1 MADPTN
7 HEGRDAAEVVPD
19 DDAGHRDLLAT
30 LTAGT
35 IVEGKHRIDRIIGRG
50 GMGVVASAVHIHL
63 EERVALKFLEV
74 KDEEVGHDFRAR
86 FALEARV
93 CAKLRNEHIARVHD
107 VGIWEGKVPFMVM
120 EYLEGTDLRRSLRD
134 GAKLSLSQAVEYVV
148 QICDGLAEAHAHGIV
163 HRDLKPANIFITRR
177 QDGTELVKVLDFGIS
192 KWTTKEEDVGELT
205 KTGMMLGSPKYMS
218 PEQLNGGAIDARADV
233 WSIGAILYQ
242 ALTGRPPYDFP
253 QVTQTFM
260 AIAGGSPPPRPTLL
274 EPSIPQGVEALILR
288 CLTRD
293 KEQRVQNVAELAGAL
308 LEAVESPFAAQ
319 VRAQIGAVLEPAAAA
334 AAQSNR
340 SGPLSMTTGS
350 HAVFSLVS
358 TGASQIS
365 VPPEARVPSAR
376 PSVAAKSRMGKTWAA
391 AGVAVAVI
399 GFVAFARAPR
409 ASETAQAAS
418 APVAIG
424 AANIAPPQ
432 TQVAMNAAA
441 TAPAVA
447 APSAPAP
454 AVATQPSPA
463 HVAPSAPHVATYAA
477 ASRTAKRVTT
487 SSAPP
492 PATSGAP
499 APPPVHTAPAPAPT
513 HGKVDPLDDRQ

>member
-7 HEGRDAAEVVPD
+7 VEAQDGAQVVPD

-30 LTAGT
+30 LKAGT
-35 IVEGKHRIDRIIGRG
+35 VVEGKHRIDRIIGRG

-260 AIAGGSPPPRPTLL
+260 AIAGGSPPPRPTSL

-319 VRAQIGAVLEPAAAA
+319 VRAQIGAVLEPAAA
-334 AAQSNR
+334 QSNR

-350 HAVFSLVS
+350 HAVFSMGS
-358 TGASQIS
+358 TGSSQIS
-365 VPPEARVPSAR
+365 LPPEARAPSAR
-376 PSVAAKSRMGKTWAA
+376 PSVGAKSRMGGKTWAA

-409 ASETAQAAS
+409 ASEPAQAAS
-418 APVAIG
+418 APVEAS
-424 AANIAPPQ
+424 AANVHPAP
-432 TQVAMNAAA
+432 VALNAAVA
-441 TAPAVA
+441 VPAVA
-447 APSAPAP
+447 APSTPAP
-454 AVATQPSPA
+454 VAAAQPSPA
-463 HVAPSAPHVATYAA
+463 RFAPPAPHVATYAT
-477 ASRTAKRVTT
+477 SRTAKRVTT
-487 SSAPP
+487 PSAPP
-492 PATSGAP
+492 PATSA
-499 APPPVHTAPAPAPT
+499 AVASSPVHAVPAPAPT